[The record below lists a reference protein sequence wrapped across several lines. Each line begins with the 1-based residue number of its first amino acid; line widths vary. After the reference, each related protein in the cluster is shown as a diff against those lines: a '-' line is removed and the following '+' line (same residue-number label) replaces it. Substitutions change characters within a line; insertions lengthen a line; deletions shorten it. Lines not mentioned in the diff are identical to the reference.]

1 MKGLLYKEWAT
12 LTSSYKQTVFFI
24 AFLYGG
30 ISILTGQTGMA
41 YALLVLFSIL
51 ITSTISFDENSHWD
65 IYARTLPV
73 TPAQLV
79 GSKYL
84 FGLCGL
90 ALGTVCTVL
99 IVALNNV
106 LPPLLFWH
114 TSYKVPPL
122 ECLAALLACGSMAL
136 LLVALLLPLSYR
148 FNSVKARSWLFL
160 IIGVL
165 GGCIGLVASVSPDLM
180 QLFNASDEVLLTG
193 LVAAFVGLL
202 AARRN
207 IHMDYG
213 ILGSSDLDQTS
224 PLAAKLQTN
233 LLLPLLYPVI
243 RDGKIK
249 SRLLQKRLE
258 KRKSEMG
265 GYVQAFMEM
274 LGGARL
280 YVTMQSCKNQFY
292 SDLVTPL
299 PDKIDVPGTEIH
311 IFYALKMGK
320 KYRARYEQH
329 FARPVIH
336 EQDLQHEELLACYPE
351 RWAQLVK
358 DIMEGKQ

>member
-41 YALLVLFSIL
+41 YALLVVFSIL

-106 LPPLLFWH
+106 LPPLLFRH
-114 TSYKVPPL
+114 TVYKVPPL
-122 ECLAALLACGSMAL
+122 ECLAALLACGSMA
-136 LLVALLLPLSYR
+136 LSYR

-165 GGCIGLVASVSPDLM
+165 GGCFGLVASVSPDLM
-180 QLFNASDEVLLTG
+180 QLFNAPDEVLLAG

-202 AARRN
+202 AV
-207 IHMDYG
+207 YFVSYKVCVG
-213 ILGSSDLDQTS
+213 I
-224 PLAAKLQTN
+224 
-233 LLLPLLYPVI
+233 Y
-243 RDGKIK
+243 
-249 SRLLQKRLE
+249 
-258 KRKSEMG
+258 KRKE
-265 GYVQAFMEM
+265 Y
-274 LGGARL
+274 
-280 YVTMQSCKNQFY
+280 
-292 SDLVTPL
+292 
-299 PDKIDVPGTEIH
+299 
-311 IFYALKMGK
+311 
-320 KYRARYEQH
+320 
-329 FARPVIH
+329 
-336 EQDLQHEELLACYPE
+336 
-351 RWAQLVK
+351 
-358 DIMEGKQ
+358 

>member
-41 YALLVLFSIL
+41 YALLVVFSIL

-114 TSYKVPPL
+114 TVYKVPPL
-122 ECLAALLACGSMAL
+122 ECLAAPAGLRQHGAAVSRAFAAAVLSVQQCQGPQ
-136 LLVALLLPLSYR
+136 LV
-148 FNSVKARSWLFL
+148 
-160 IIGVL
+160 
-165 GGCIGLVASVSPDLM
+165 VSDPRC
-180 QLFNASDEVLLTG
+180 
-193 LVAAFVGLL
+193 
-202 AARRN
+202 ARRL
-207 IHMDYG
+207 YWAG
-213 ILGSSDLDQTS
+213 RFR
-224 PLAAKLQTN
+224 LARFDAAVQCL
-233 LLLPLLYPVI
+233 
-243 RDGKIK
+243 RRSAADGAGC
-249 SRLLQKRLE
+249 SVCGAA
-258 KRKSEMG
+258 G
-265 GYVQAFMEM
+265 GVF
-274 LGGARL
+274 
-280 YVTMQSCKNQFY
+280 C
-292 SDLVTPL
+292 
-299 PDKIDVPGTEIH
+299 
-311 IFYALKMGK
+311 
-320 KYRARYEQH
+320 
-329 FARPVIH
+329 
-336 EQDLQHEELLACYPE
+336 EL
-351 RWAQLVK
+351 
-358 DIMEGKQ
+358 

>member
-12 LTSSYKQTVFFI
+12 LTSSYKQSVFFI
-24 AFLYGG
+24 ALLYGG

-41 YALLVLFSIL
+41 YALLVVFSIL

-65 IYARTLPV
+65 IYVRTLPV

-114 TSYKVPPL
+114 TAYKVPPL
-122 ECLAALLACGSMAL
+122 ECLAAL

-160 IIGVL
+160 IFGVL

-202 AARRN
+202 AV
-207 IHMDYG
+207 YFVSYKVCVG
-213 ILGSSDLDQTS
+213 I
-224 PLAAKLQTN
+224 
-233 LLLPLLYPVI
+233 Y
-243 RDGKIK
+243 
-249 SRLLQKRLE
+249 
-258 KRKSEMG
+258 KRKE
-265 GYVQAFMEM
+265 Y
-274 LGGARL
+274 
-280 YVTMQSCKNQFY
+280 
-292 SDLVTPL
+292 
-299 PDKIDVPGTEIH
+299 
-311 IFYALKMGK
+311 
-320 KYRARYEQH
+320 
-329 FARPVIH
+329 
-336 EQDLQHEELLACYPE
+336 
-351 RWAQLVK
+351 
-358 DIMEGKQ
+358 